1 MKRILEVKKKIGTLS
16 KNSKNPFY
24 KSQYLDLHSLLEA
37 VEPLLQEQGL
47 ILLQPIIDNKVCTI
61 IIDSVNGKELVNSS
75 IELSP
80 ETNPQKLGIAITYF
94 RRYKLTSLLAISEKD
109 NDGNQLADKP
119 TKQRLNN
126 EGFDFLISNK
136 STKEDIQKALD
147 NRIMETEQ
155 RGVLT
160 DLLKTK

>member
-24 KSQYLDLHSLLEA
+24 KSQYLDLHSLLEN

-61 IIDSVNGKELVNSS
+61 IIDSVNGKELANSS
-75 IELSP
+75 IELPP
-80 ETNPQKLGIAITYF
+80 ENNPQKLGIAITYF
-94 RRYKLTSLLAISEKD
+94 RRYTLTSLLAISEKD
-109 NDGNQLADKP
+109 NDGNQLTEKP
-119 TKQRLNN
+119 TKQRLTKL
-126 EGFDFLISNK
+126 GFDFLISDK
-136 STKEDIQKALD
+136 STKEDIEKALD

-155 RGVLT
+155 RVVLT